1 LVARQ
6 LARELVELGR
16 DQAAKREDQDNA
28 KRTTLRTASV
38 RGIRARCR
46 NPHEGSQHKAEQD
59 RERNW
64 DEDFAAEV
72 QRPIRIVITTAAAA
86 PVMS

>member
-1 LVARQ
+1 MQ

-16 DQAAKREDQDNA
+16 DQAAKREDED
-28 KRTTLRTASV
+28 KREENDVEDGECPWDPCALQE
-38 RGIRARCR
+38 
-46 NPHEGSQHKAEQD
+46 PHEGSQHEAEQD